1 MEKFLDIS
9 DFNNQVFIALQ
20 MSEIFSIHELEQF
33 QFNSII
39 IPETRDLNDPFEIFF
54 DRIFQSNNRIQL
66 VDLIT
71 HINNRPERCID
82 IRIKKTNT
90 IEIIIKCDFNTKVPI
105 YVSDIAC
112 LAINYIKYGIKSSRT
127 YNMTKLAENF
137 TKVAAEISSQKNS
150 IENCKSMIE
159 YLVLVQNNEHEDIF
173 VNYHYLKQF
182 NKGNCSYTLMIH
194 NPQMLKFVL
203 YNIDW
208 KQTEY
213 IFVPRDKIGIA
224 ILLDICSRI
233 MNYPTTKK

>member
-20 MSEIFSIHELEQF
+20 MSEIFSTHELEQF

-90 IEIIIKCDFNTKVPI
+90 II
-105 YVSDIAC
+105 
-112 LAINYIKYGIKSSRT
+112 R
-127 YNMTKLAENF
+127 
-137 TKVAAEISSQKNS
+137 SQK
-150 IENCKSMIE
+150 K
-159 YLVLVQNNEHEDIF
+159 
-173 VNYHYLKQF
+173 
-182 NKGNCSYTLMIH
+182 
-194 NPQMLKFVL
+194 
-203 YNIDW
+203 
-208 KQTEY
+208 
-213 IFVPRDKIGIA
+213 
-224 ILLDICSRI
+224 
-233 MNYPTTKK
+233 